1 MGMTATE
8 RKELRKLIDDEFAS
22 AKSYVRDL
30 ADDAV
35 RASTEEIEQQFAT
48 QRRSVD
54 KLLEKIEG
62 IERKAQQDIAS
73 IKSEIKKLGAIEHY
87 RGWRFENEDKQI
99 EKARQRVFSDVDAAN
114 RELDRRR
121 RAVEKDLIL
130 GSLETE
136 DARKFVDSIPDIS
149 SIVTAGPLQKALQA
163 AGK

>member
-62 IERKAQQDIAS
+62 IERKAQQD
-73 IKSEIKKLGAIEHY
+73 EG
-87 RGWRFENEDKQI
+87 
-99 EKARQRVFSDVDAAN
+99 DAQGQEA
-114 RELDRRR
+114 LDGQGR
-121 RAVEKDLIL
+121 
-130 GSLETE
+130 T
-136 DARKFVDSIPDIS
+136 
-149 SIVTAGPLQKALQA
+149 TQ
-163 AGK
+163 

>member
-30 ADDAV
+30 AADAV
-35 RASTEEIEQQFAT
+35 RTSVEEIEQQFAT

-62 IERKAQQDIAS
+62 IERKAQQDVANV
-73 IKSEIKKLGAIEHY
+73 KAEIKKLGAVERY
-87 RGWRFENEDKQI
+87 RGWGFDNEDKQV
-99 EKARQRVFSDVDAAN
+99 EKARQKVYADTEAAN

-136 DARKFVDSIPDIS
+136 DAIKFVDSIPDIS
-149 SIVTAGPLQKALQA
+149 SIVTSGPLQKALQA